1 MDSEQLQK
9 MLSMSPRQLEALQR
23 ATAKLRKIQP
33 KQPKNKSRSGV
44 KGIYYQFDKKRW
56 NINILHKGKSIYV
69 GISNCLE
76 SAKIMQT
83 RKIVQLKRENKLPT
97 DYTL

>member
-1 MDSEQLQK
+1 
-9 MLSMSPRQLEALQR
+9 MLNMSPRQYEALQR

-33 KQPKNKSRSGV
+33 KVPENRSRSGV
-44 KGIYYQFDKKRW
+44 KGIYYQFDKQRW
-56 NINILHKGKSIYV
+56 NINIPHKGKSIYV

-83 RKIVQLKRENKLPT
+83 RRILQLKRENKLPKN
-97 DYTL
+97 YTL